1 MNTPTKWMSF
11 ALQIPGL
18 EIQRGTSTT
27 GRPAWS
33 VDHTESGVMV
43 AWFHDPETAFKAATE
58 LAALAD
64 WTSSAKAL
72 QQQPGLAEQV
82 WHVIVANRGSGEGE
96 LGVYQPDQEPTP

>member
-1 MNTPTKWMSF
+1 MSMSTECMSF
-11 ALQIPGL
+11 DVQIPGL
-18 EIQRGTSTT
+18 EIRRGTSTT

-33 VDHTESGVMV
+33 VDHRESGVMV

-58 LAALAD
+58 LAVLAD

-72 QQQPGLAEQV
+72 QRQPGLAEQV
-82 WHVIVANRGSGEGE
+82 WDVIVANRGSGEGE